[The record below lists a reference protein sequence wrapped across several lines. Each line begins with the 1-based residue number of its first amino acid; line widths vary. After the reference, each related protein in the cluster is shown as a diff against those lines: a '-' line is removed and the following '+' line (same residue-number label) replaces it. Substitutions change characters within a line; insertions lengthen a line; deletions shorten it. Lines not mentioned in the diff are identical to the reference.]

1 MPLLKPA
8 ERGVKT
14 SFPLWKPFWAVRFLW
29 NILSSSEIT
38 DATAATLTSW
48 GAAIAVWKE
57 QLHHLLLWMF
67 AVNLPYEINPKKDFM
82 CSVLMRSAVIH
93 DIYTIKSSLSLY
105 PPPTKWRR
113 PTDWFNILTQL
124 IVRFTEQILTNF
136 LRHVSLMSLAAV
148 SLIHI
153 VWIWETETLRVQTIW
168 YPYQN
173 AETSDVSSLADCE
186 SDRLSCKLKVT
197 VWVHVSS

>member
-1 MPLLKPA
+1 MKYTLQ
-8 ERGVKT
+8 
-14 SFPLWKPFWAVRFLW
+14 FWDNWCYGSYANFLRSRHCC
-29 NILSSSEIT
+29 LEGTVAPS
-38 DATAATLTSW
+38 LT
-48 GAAIAVWKE
+48 
-57 QLHHLLLWMF
+57 WMF

-113 PTDWFNILTQL
+113 PTDWFNIL
-124 IVRFTEQILTNF
+124 LTNC

-153 VWIWETETLRVQTIW
+153 VRIWETETLRVQTIW
-168 YPYQN
+168 YPYRN